1 MAVFAR
7 KGLVVDN
14 INALNLQME
23 EIKRITDLSID
34 ENEQHK
40 AKILK

>member
-1 MAVFAR
+1 MAVLAR

-14 INALNLQME
+14 IDALNLQME
-23 EIKRITDLSID
+23 EIKSITDLSID

-40 AKILK
+40 AKVLK